1 MKNLLK
7 LKKVMVLALLIIIG
21 TSCDNDDNA
30 TAPPPVADNTIT
42 GIASSNADFSILVEA
57 LTKADLAT
65 TLKGVGPYTVFAP
78 TNAAF
83 TAFLKT
89 TPYASIKDVPT
100 SALTQILLNH
110 VVTGKVKSTDLTTG
124 YIKTLAKGG
133 ASTTNNLSMYV
144 NISSGVKLNGVAK
157 VVTPDIMASNG
168 VIHVV
173 DAVIGLPT
181 IVDHAVANPNF
192 STLVAALTYNPA
204 SGFAGILSGTA
215 SSPFTVF
222 APTNDAFGAFL
233 TETGFSG
240 LPAIPAN
247 VLEKTL
253 KYHVVAGANVQSTQ
267 LTNDQVVTTFS
278 GQNVTVKFSPTRLLD
293 VSGRNCNIIAVDVQC
308 SNGIIHVLDKVLL
321 PTF

>member
-7 LKKVMVLALLIIIG
+7 IKKLALFLLIATVV
-21 TSCDNDDNA
+21 TSCNNDDDP
-30 TAPPPVADNTIT
+30 APTPVADTTIT
-42 GIASSNADFSILVEA
+42 GIAVANKDFSILVEA
-57 LTKADLAT
+57 LTKADLAK
-65 TLKGVGPYTVFAP
+65 TLQGAGPFTVFAP

-100 SALTQILLNH
+100 AALTQILLNH
-110 VVTGKVKSTDLTTG
+110 VVSGSVKSTDLKTS
-124 YIKTLAKGG
+124 YIKTLAKGE
-133 ASTTNNLSMYV
+133 ASSTNTLSMFV
-144 NISSGVKLNGVAK
+144 NTASGVKLNGVAS

-181 IVDHAVANPNF
+181 IVTHAMANPNF
-192 STLVAALTYNPA
+192 TTLVAALTYNPA

-222 APTNDAFGAFL
+222 APTNAAFGSFL
-233 TETGFSG
+233 TETGYSG
-240 LPAIPAN
+240 LSAIPAN

-267 LTNDQVVTTFS
+267 LSDNQVVSTFS
-278 GQNVTVKFSPTRLLD
+278 GQAVTVKFTPTRLLD
-293 VSGRNCNIIAVDVQC
+293 VSGRNCNIVATDVQC

>member
-1 MKNLLK
+1 MKNVLK
-7 LKKVMVLALLIIIG
+7 FKNLIALALLIIIG
-21 TSCDNDDNA
+21 TSCNNDDD
-30 TAPPPVADNTIT
+30 TTTTPVADNTIT
-42 GIASSNADFSILVEA
+42 GIASSNANFSILVEA

-89 TPYASIKDVPT
+89 TPYASIKDVPKE
-100 SALTQILLNH
+100 ALIQILLNH
-110 VVTGKVKSTDLTTG
+110 VVSGKVKSTDLTTG

-133 ASTTNNLSMYV
+133 ASTTNALSMYV
-144 NISSGVKLNGVAK
+144 NTSSGVKLNGVTK
-157 VVTPDIMASNG
+157 VVTADIMATNG
-168 VIHVV
+168 IIHAV

-181 IVDHAVANPNF
+181 IVDHAIANPNF
-192 STLVAALTYNPA
+192 TTLVAALTYNPA
-204 SGFAGILSGTA
+204 SGFAGVLSGTTN
-215 SSPFTVF
+215 SPFTVF

-233 TETGFSG
+233 TETGYSG
-240 LPAIPAN
+240 LSAIPAN

-253 KYHVVAGANVQSTQ
+253 KYHVVVGANVQSNQ

-278 GQNVTVKFSPTRLLD
+278 GQNVTVKFTPTRLLD
-293 VSGRNCNIIAVDVQC
+293 ASGRNCNIIAVDVQC

>member
-7 LKKVMVLALLIIIG
+7 IRKLALIACIVAFGI
-21 TSCDNDDNA
+21 SCDNDDDKPV
-30 TAPPPVADNTIT
+30 TPVADTTIT
-42 GIASSNADFSILVEA
+42 GIAAGNKDFTLLVEA
-57 LTKADLAT
+57 LTKVDLAK
-65 TLKGVGPYTVFAP
+65 TLQGVGPYTVFAP

-89 TPYASIKDVPT
+89 TPYTSIKDVPAA
-100 SALTQILLNH
+100 ALTQILLNH
-110 VVTGKVKSTDLTTG
+110 VVSGKVKSTDLSTG
-124 YIKTLAKGG
+124 YIKTLAKGS
-133 ASTTNNLSMYV
+133 ASSTNTLSMYV
-144 NISSGVKLNGVAK
+144 NTASGVKLNGISK
-157 VVTPDIMASNG
+157 VVTADVMASNG
-168 VIHVV
+168 VIHIV

-192 STLVAALTYNPA
+192 TTLVTALTYNPA

-233 TETGFSG
+233 TETGYSG
-240 LPAIPAN
+240 LAAIPAN

-253 KYHVVAGANVQSTQ
+253 KYHVVAGANVQSSQ
-267 LTNDQVVTTFS
+267 LTNDQIVTTFS
-278 GQNVTVKFSPTRLLD
+278 GQNVTVKFTPTRLLD
-293 VSGRNCNIIAVDVQC
+293 VSGRNCNIIATDVQC